1 MATLSVR
8 NLSDG
13 IHRALRVRA
22 AHNERSVEAEVREI
36 LAQVLTVQPG
46 EGIGTVL
53 QRFGKRHGGI
63 HIETLKSSPV
73 RSANFT

>member
-8 NLSDG
+8 NLPDE

-36 LAQVLTVQPG
+36 LAQVLAAPAG
-46 EGIGTVL
+46 EGIGTIL

-63 HIETLKSSPV
+63 RIEPLESSPV
-73 RSANFT
+73 RSADFT